1 MKVYKAFAFLS
12 LFMMLFYHCSLPAD
26 DEEKGDSEGEDT
38 ATSELPWEGETDKFT
53 INSKEG
59 VHLNDPQEDAGTAYI
74 TIPSTSVKNT
84 RWEFGVHLTFNPSA
98 NNYARFYLTSSSNVL
113 SGKLNGYYIQIGGS
127 KDNVALYRQNEDGSK
142 LLASGRELM
151 KGNNSPKLSVKV
163 ECDNN
168 GYWTFWT
175 RLESENEY
183 VKEKQVK
190 NIEIPASLCCGIYCI
205 YTKTRCKGFT
215 FHHIQLSNDVE
226 TTTTPDGMPEEPG
239 TDIPDNP
246 GTPELPEDVRGML
259 LFNEIMYDNASDGA
273 EYIEIY
279 NPTETTISVPAL
291 YLYRMYKD
299 GTIYSITTLQKE
311 DTSIPLNIPPKGYLC
326 FTKYFNKVVQKHKV
340 GGETLVTIP
349 NFPALSNDGGY
360 LALSSSKETAAGHT
374 FDTCCFRDEM
384 HTSEKTT
391 GVSLEKKS
399 PEFPSLNKN
408 WHSSKHATGGTP
420 GIKNM

>member
-190 NIEIPASLCCGIYCI
+190 NIEIPASFCCGIYCI

-215 FHHIQLSNDVE
+215 FHHIRLSNDAE
-226 TTTTPDGMPEEPG
+226 TTTTPDGTPEEPG

-246 GTPELPEDVRGML
+246 NTPELPEDVRGML

-291 YLYRMYKD
+291 YLYNMSVSYKHL
-299 GTIYSITTLQKE
+299 TLPTT
-311 DTSIPLNIPPKGYLC
+311 PY
-326 FTKYFNKVVQKHKV
+326 V
-340 GGETLVTIP
+340 
-349 NFPALSNDGGY
+349 
-360 LALSSSKETAAGHT
+360 
-374 FDTCCFRDEM
+374 
-384 HTSEKTT
+384 
-391 GVSLEKKS
+391 
-399 PEFPSLNKN
+399 
-408 WHSSKHATGGTP
+408 
-420 GIKNM
+420 